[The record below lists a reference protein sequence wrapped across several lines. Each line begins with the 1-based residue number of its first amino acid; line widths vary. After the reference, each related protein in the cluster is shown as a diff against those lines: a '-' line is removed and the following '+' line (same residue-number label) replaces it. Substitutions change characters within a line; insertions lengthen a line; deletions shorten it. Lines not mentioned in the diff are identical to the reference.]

1 MLIEEATKLTPPD
14 DSPSVKSQPNGDD
27 FFHYSDDE
35 GATPNATRDE
45 ITVEVTRYL
54 LDKNPT
60 LDMLHGYDHYQTAM
74 LKHKPFQTKTNF
86 ASDQVHAVYFRPAT

>member
-1 MLIEEATKLTPPD
+1 MLIEEATKLTPTD

-35 GATPNATRDE
+35 GATENITRDE
-45 ITVEVTRYL
+45 ISVEVTRYL

-60 LDMLHGYDHYQTAM
+60 LDMLHRYGHCQTFT
-74 LKHKPFQTKTNF
+74 LLTFNF
-86 ASDQVHAVYFRPAT
+86 IPSFKKQLSF